1 MVDHLDCLVSA
12 AALIL
17 FDQESPSPLTCLNF
31 CVLLQHRDSRFFL
44 LSRRVTIGGLR
55 IDLHERLKRSARMH
69 FDSLSLL
76 KVESTV
82 CFQRKRRRERAVTR
96 ERYVSFAA
104 KNLESLP
111 SLRERHDT
119 PCFFLVT
126 NYYNKTS
133 NMQHF

>member
-1 MVDHLDCLVSA
+1 MVDHLYYLVSA

-17 FDQESPSPLTCLNF
+17 FDQESPSPLTRLNN
-31 CVLLQHRDSRFFL
+31 CVSLHHRDSRFFL

-96 ERYVSFAA
+96 ERYISFSA
-104 KNLESLP
+104 KNQESLP
-111 SLRERHDT
+111 N
-119 PCFFLVT
+119 LVLV
-126 NYYNKTS
+126 N
-133 NMQHF
+133 FA